1 MGMGVVGCV
10 AEACM
15 HCTPKTKGCD
25 KLSGIAIAA
34 LASVLIISVMHWFP
48 WRALLHRDLHRIEAY
63 ILGIV
68 AILAP
73 AISLLW
79 TQGNTGAI
87 AIILAC
93 SVAAGV
99 ATIGAKAIDK
109 IAEYRNE
116 LHDRR
121 NRDA

>member
-1 MGMGVVGCV
+1 MR
-10 AEACM
+10 EI
-15 HCTPKTKGCD
+15 T
-25 KLSGIAIAA
+25 LAA
-34 LASVLIISVMHWFP
+34 TFSALLIIGGHWFP

-93 SVAAGV
+93 SVAAGI
-99 ATIGAKAIDK
+99 ATVGAKAIDK

-121 NRDA
+121 NRDG

>member
-1 MGMGVVGCV
+1 M
-10 AEACM
+10 
-15 HCTPKTKGCD
+15 T
-25 KLSGIAIAA
+25 SFYIATCATI
-34 LASVLIISVMHWFP
+34 LLISVMHWFP